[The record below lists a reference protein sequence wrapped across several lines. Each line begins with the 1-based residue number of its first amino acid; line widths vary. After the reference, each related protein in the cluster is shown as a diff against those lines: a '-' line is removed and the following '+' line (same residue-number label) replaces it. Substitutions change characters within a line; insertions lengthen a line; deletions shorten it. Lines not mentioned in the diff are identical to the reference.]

1 MRYLRLLYIMGA
13 WLVVFSIEAAND
25 NILATI
31 DSLSAA
37 NDNIS
42 TSFDNVVAS
51 IDNSEE
57 EQDQKTVDLQ
67 EVVVKPKKVKYSKK
81 NNPAV
86 DFVNYLRKEAKKHD
100 PANSD
105 YYSYDKYEKTLIAL
119 NDFKRDFSK
128 EKLSRRDKF
137 MANYV
142 DTSSW
147 TGNRLLDL
155 MLKEKISTRI
165 RSKHPHVDKEITEG
179 YRSEGIDEVFN
190 QDNIRIVLEDAI
202 REIDIYGNDVTILQN
217 RFVSPLSSI
226 GPDFYKYFLKDTV
239 YVGDERCIELGFV
252 PHNVESMGFS
262 GILYVP
268 LGDTTM
274 FVKKVTMRTPADINL
289 NYVEGIYINQSFEKD
304 SLGNRHKTYDDVC
317 IEFQIAPSTPRV
329 YARKTTS
336 YDNFSYELRKDLESY
351 YKTLGR
357 FLTMDDATKRP
368 NDYWDSN
375 RPFPLSFA
383 EAKMGTFTKEMRKV
397 PVLYWGEK
405 VLKLFESGYFSIGR
419 GHKVD
424 LGPINTFISGS
435 ALQGL
440 RLRLGGMT
448 MASLNPHL
456 FGSGYVAYG
465 LHDKKWKYKFKID
478 YSFKPKKH
486 HANEWPRHGLYAL
499 YTYDVDQI
507 GQHYL
512 FTSQDN
518 FVLSFKRKKSLLV
531 TYRKK
536 AQLGYIL
543 ELPNHFSV
551 SADFRNEEQEASRW
565 LPFMFSDGK
574 KLRRYKETS
583 FGLTLRWAPGERFI
597 QGRTNRSPVNMDAWI
612 FQLSH
617 EFGPKGLCGAS
628 FTLNRTELSV
638 QKRLWL
644 SAFGYANI
652 LLKGG
657 ILWSSVYYPAL
668 MWPNANLSYTIQPES
683 YSLMNPMEFAN
694 DRYGALDVSYFGNG
708 VLFNRIPLIRKLK
721 LREVLTFKGLV
732 GGLSD
737 KNNPAKNHNL
747 LLFPEDAHSSVMK
760 RKPYMEMGV
769 GIDNILTVLRVDY
782 VWRLTYRHIPGCD
795 NSGVRVG
802 LHLSF

>member
-1 MRYLRLLYIMGA
+1 MNDNWFYIDFQHRFLKLRYLRLQCLIVCLLICLSNYASG
-13 WLVVFSIEAAND
+13 VFDA
-25 NILATI
+25 
-31 DSLSAA
+31 
-37 NDNIS
+37 
-42 TSFDNVVAS
+42 
-51 IDNSEE
+51 EE
-57 EQDQKTVDLQ
+57 GEQDQKTVHLQ

-86 DFVNYLRKEAKKHD
+86 DFINYLRKEAKNHD
-100 PANSD
+100 PARSD
-105 YYSYDKYEKTLIAL
+105 FYSYDKYEKTLFAL
-119 NDFKRDFSK
+119 NDFQKDLSK
-128 EKLSRRDKF
+128 DSLTGKKSFLT
-137 MANYV
+137 NYV

-155 MLKEKISTRI
+155 MLKEKKSTRI
-165 RSKHPHVDKEITEG
+165 RSRNPGADKEITEG

-190 QDNIRIVLEDAI
+190 QDNVRIIMEDAI
-202 REIDIYGNDVTILQN
+202 REIDIYGNDITILQN

-226 GPDFYKYFLKDTV
+226 GPDFYKYYLKDTV

-262 GILYVP
+262 GNLYVP
-268 LGDTTM
+268 LDDTTM

-289 NYVEGIYINQSFEKD
+289 NYVESIYINQSFEKD

-317 IEFQIAPSTPRV
+317 IEFQIAPHTPRI
-329 YARKTTS
+329 YGRKTTT
-336 YDNFSYELRKDLESY
+336 YDNFSYEMRKDLESY
-351 YKTLGR
+351 YKALGKY
-357 FLTMDDATKRP
+357 FSLEDATRQPKE
-368 NDYWDSN
+368 YWDHI
-375 RPFPLSFA
+375 RPFPLSYA
-383 EAKMGTFTKEMRKV
+383 ESRMGTLTKDMRKV

-405 VLKLFESGYFSIGR
+405 LLRLLESGYITTGKQS
-419 GHKVD
+419 KVD

-435 ALQGL
+435 ALEGL
-440 RLRLGGMT
+440 RIRLGGMT
-448 MASLNPHL
+448 MAALNPHL

-465 LHDKKWKYKFKID
+465 LHDRKWKYEFRVD
-478 YSFKPKKH
+478 YSFKAKKS

-499 YTYDVDQI
+499 YTYDVDMI

-518 FVLSFKRKKSLLV
+518 VFLSLKRKKSVLV
-531 TYRKK
+531 TYRRK

-543 ELPNHFSV
+543 ELPNNFSV
-551 SADFRNEEQEASRW
+551 GVDFRDEKQEASHW
-565 LPFMFSDGK
+565 LPFMFRNGE
-574 KLRRYKETS
+574 KLRSYKESS
-583 FGLTLRWAPGERFI
+583 FGVTLRWAPGERFV
-597 QGRTNRSPVNMDAWI
+597 QGRTKRSPVNMDAWI
-612 FQLSH
+612 FQFTH
-617 EFGPKGLCGAS
+617 ELGPKGLCGAS
-628 FTLNRTELSV
+628 FTLNRSEVSI

-652 LLKGG
+652 ILKGG
-657 ILWSSVYYPAL
+657 IIWSSVYYPAL

-708 VLFNRIPLIRKLK
+708 VLFNRIPLIKKLK

-737 KNNPAKNHNL
+737 RNNPNKNNRL
-747 LLFPEDAHSSVMK
+747 LLFPYDAHTSVMK
-760 RKPYMEMGV
+760 STPYMELGI

-782 VWRLTYRHIPGCD
+782 VWRLTYRGLPGCD
-795 NSGVRVG
+795 NGGLRVG